1 MTTLILPLYEVI
13 ELDIEFI
20 TATDVAVPSVTD
32 ALSARLAALNFNSS
46 L

>member
-1 MTTLILPLYEVI
+1 MLPIYEVI

-20 TATDVAVPSVTD
+20 VATDVAVPSATD
-32 ALSARLAALNFNSS
+32 SLSARLAALNFNSS